1 MPAGFPIIK
10 CSKCSSDMRVGVIQ
24 AIKNGNVVT
33 YECLRC
39 DGGKTVI
46 IPGPKDSS
54 DKPQGQK

>member
-1 MPAGFPIIK
+1 MPADFPIIK
-10 CSKCSSDMRVGVIQ
+10 CPNCGSDMRIGVIQ

-46 IPGPKDSS
+46 IPGPKLPS
-54 DKPQGQK
+54 DKPPDR